1 MNSELQEQL
10 DELKAEREAEREQF
24 SKQRK
29 ERETRLK
36 RSVVRRRFK
45 P

>member
-1 MNSELQEQL
+1 M
-10 DELKAEREAEREQF
+10 DELKAEREAEREQL

-36 RSVVRRRFK
+36 RSVVEGVRKFV
-45 P
+45 

>member
-1 MNSELQEQL
+1 MNSKLQKQL
-10 DELKAEREAEREQF
+10 DELEAEREAEREKLLN
-24 SKQRK
+24 SEKSVKPRV
-29 ERETRLK
+29 K